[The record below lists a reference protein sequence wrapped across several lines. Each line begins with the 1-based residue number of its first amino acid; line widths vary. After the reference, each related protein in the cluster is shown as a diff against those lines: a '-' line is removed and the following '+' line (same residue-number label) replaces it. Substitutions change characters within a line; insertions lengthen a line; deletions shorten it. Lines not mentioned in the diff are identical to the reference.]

1 MAYSS
6 KDVVE
11 ILLLAVFLPLKENNC
26 FAVNCLCFVDKR
38 TLCGRPL
45 YLPYCVRYNL
55 LVYSGQHIF
64 HQFRTT
70 NFFCPYFPTLVA
82 TTFFHIF
89 SRQHPSP
96 GV

>member
-38 TLCGRPL
+38 TLCG
-45 YLPYCVRYNL
+45 
-55 LVYSGQHIF
+55 
-64 HQFRTT
+64 
-70 NFFCPYFPTLVA
+70 
-82 TTFFHIF
+82 
-89 SRQHPSP
+89 
-96 GV
+96 